1 MEHDT
6 SMPDVEN
13 SPTVRENSHF
23 AGNLLIMLT
32 VLLIMAAELLLFAGK
47 LEYATWLHVFILMCL
62 AGITAYVQNTQMYM
76 PLQALMLLPLF
87 RLVNLS
93 MPVFFKETLYLYLFI
108 YSPLIIPVYLIA
120 VQQKVNWREL
130 GFIKGDIK
138 VFIPIA
144 IIVSFAIAEGEYYII
159 KPGPLIPDLS
169 LWNLLK
175 LAAVMIFFVGLVEE
189 LIFRS
194 VLQTR
199 LERFIGQFPG
209 LMVTSILFGV
219 MHSGYGT
226 FYEMLFTSMAGFTLG
241 YLFQRSR
248 SLPLI
253 TLIHGLVNVFLFGI
267 IPFMGPDLGIFKII

>member
-1 MEHDT
+1 MINME
-6 SMPDVEN
+6 PDATKIPE
-13 SPTVRENSHF
+13 SSHF
-23 AGNLLIMLT
+23 TGNLLIMLT
-32 VLLIMAAELLLFAGK
+32 VLLIMAAELLLYAGK
-47 LEYATWLHVFILMCL
+47 LEYAAWLHVFILMCL
-62 AGITAYVQNTQMYM
+62 AGITAYVQKTRMYM

-87 RLVNLS
+87 RLVNIS
-93 MPVFFKETLYLYLFI
+93 MPVFFRETLYLYLFI

-120 VQQKVNWREL
+120 VQQKVSWREL
-130 GFIKGDIK
+130 GFIAGDIK
-138 VFIPIA
+138 VFIPVA
-144 IIVSFAIAEGEYYII
+144 IIVSLAIAEGEYYII

-169 LWNLLK
+169 LLNLLK

-199 LERFIGQFPG
+199 LERFIGRFPG
-209 LMVTSILFGV
+209 LLVTSILFGV

-226 FYEMLFTSMAGFTLG
+226 FYEMLFTSMAGLTLG

-253 TLIHGLVNVFLFGI
+253 TLIHGMVNVFLFGI
-267 IPFMGPDLGIFKII
+267 IPFMGPDLGISKII